1 MRGSVSAC
9 GSARWPAT
17 ADRQGRSR
25 LSTRVAGLA
34 SLLVVVP
41 AIAGAQFS
49 DVDAVLRDAV
59 NDGKVAGV
67 VGLALTRDGVVYE
80 RAFGK
85 REVADDVD
93 MTVDSIFR
101 IASMTKAITSVAVMQ
116 LVDRGFVMLD
126 DPAEYHVP
134 ALGNARVLTG
144 FDADTG
150 APRLREPTS
159 PVTVRHLLTHTSGFG
174 YEIWNSDLQ
183 RLVLAGSLES
193 LIGGTDGF
201 LAAPLLFD
209 PGQRWEY
216 GINTDWLGRLVEE
229 VSGQSLSAY
238 LREHVF
244 TPLGMTDT
252 FFNVPAIKAPRLV
265 TVHQRGPNGN
275 LAEQPRQPPPSSTF
289 FSGGGGLSSTGGDY
303 AQFLHMLLNGG
314 TLNGNRVL
322 RADTIDVMAQNHI
335 GDLEAGAM
343 STVAPPFSND
353 FDFFAGSIDR
363 FGLGFLI
370 NGQRVDGGRAAGSL
384 AWAGLYNTYFW
395 IDRTRGVAGV
405 ILMQILPFYDGEAVD
420 LLGRF
425 ERAVYAAVEQS

>member
-1 MRGSVSAC
+1 M
-9 GSARWPAT
+9 
-17 ADRQGRSR
+17 
-25 LSTRVAGLA
+25 STRVAGLA
-34 SLLVVVP
+34 SVLLIVP

-59 NDGKVAGV
+59 SGGKVAGV

-85 REVADDVD
+85 RDVADDVD

-116 LVDRGFVMLD
+116 LVDKGFVMLD
-126 DPAEYHVP
+126 DPAEHHVP
-134 ALGNARVLTG
+134 ALGNVRVLTG
-144 FDADTG
+144 FDAETG
-150 APRLREPTS
+150 VPRLREPTS

-183 RLVLAGSLES
+183 RLVLTGSLES
-193 LIGGTDGF
+193 LFGGTDGF

-229 VSGQSLSAY
+229 VSGQSLDAY

-252 FFNVPAIKAPRLV
+252 FFNVPAVKAPRIV
-265 TVHQRGPNGN
+265 TVHQRDPNGN
-275 LAEQPRQPPPSSTF
+275 LAEQPRQPSPSGTF
-289 FSGGGGLSSTGGDY
+289 FSGGGGLSSTGSDY

-314 TLNGNRVL
+314 TLNGTRVL
-322 RADTIDVMAQNHI
+322 QADTIDVMAQNHI
-335 GDLEAGAM
+335 GNLEAGAM

-384 AWAGLYNTYFW
+384 AWAGIYNTYFW

-425 ERAVYAAVEQS
+425 ERAVYAAVDRSKG

>member
-1 MRGSVSAC
+1 M
-9 GSARWPAT
+9 
-17 ADRQGRSR
+17 
-25 LSTRVAGLA
+25 STRVAGLA
-34 SLLVVVP
+34 SVLLIVP

-85 REVADDVD
+85 RDVADDVD

-116 LVDRGFVMLD
+116 LVDKGFVMLD
-126 DPAEYHVP
+126 DPAEHHVP

-144 FDADTG
+144 FDADPG

-183 RLVLAGSLES
+183 RLVLTGSLES
-193 LIGGTDGF
+193 LVGGTDGF

-229 VSGQSLSAY
+229 VSGQSLDAY

-252 FFNVPAIKAPRLV
+252 FFNVPADKARRLV
-265 TVHQRGPNGN
+265 TVHQRGHNGS
-275 LAEQPRQPPPSSTF
+275 LVEQPRQPPPSSGTF
-289 FSGGGGLSSTGGDY
+289 FSGGGGLSSTPDDN
-303 AQFLHMLLNGG
+303 AEFLRMLLNDG
-314 TLNGNRVL
+314 TLNGHRVL
-322 RADTIDVMAQNHI
+322 RPDTVDLMAQNHI

-343 STVAPPFSND
+343 RTVAPPFSND
-353 FDFFAGSIDR
+353 FDFFPGSTDR

-370 NGQRVDGGRAAGSL
+370 NGEPVDGGRAAGSL

-395 IDRTRGVAGV
+395 VDQARGFAGV

-425 ERAVYAAVEQS
+425 ERAVYMAVERMTAEGR